1 MQTLKK
7 TESKAVLKVKESA
20 MEKRHARATDIKTKA
35 IKKEVQN
42 SINTYNG
49 LIITVS
55 DNSHNLPVNF

>member
-1 MQTLKK
+1 
-7 TESKAVLKVKESA
+7 
-20 MEKRHARATDIKTKA
+20 MEKKHTCAKDIKTKA